1 MSKKTTK
8 AIVGI
13 VAAVIAGAFGV
24 STTQKDSDI
33 FQQITTIFDSTL
45 QASQVADVPE
55 YDGKHQEIE
64 INGNQPE
71 FTKEDLSLSK
81 GTWES
86 YSNIDKLNRVG
97 QANAMLGKDL
107 FPTEKREPLYI
118 DPTGWKQKKLS
129 DGQWLYNRSHLIGFQ
144 LTGQNNN
151 IKNLMTGTRSLNA
164 PYMLAHENDIAAYI
178 KETNHH
184 VRYRVTPH
192 FEGNELVARGVQLEA
207 ESIEDKKIEF
217 NVFIYNVQDG
227 YTINYETGQAT
238 KTKN

>member
-1 MSKKTTK
+1 M
-8 AIVGI
+8 
-13 VAAVIAGAFGV
+13 
-24 STTQKDSDI
+24 
-33 FQQITTIFDSTL
+33 
-45 QASQVADVPE
+45 
-55 YDGKHQEIE
+55 
-64 INGNQPE
+64 
-71 FTKEDLSLSK
+71 
-81 GTWES
+81 
-86 YSNIDKLNRVG
+86 
-97 QANAMLGKDL
+97 
-107 FPTEKREPLYI
+107 YI

-192 FEGNELVARGVQLEA
+192 FEGNELVARECNWKQKAL
-207 ESIEDKKIEF
+207 KTKIEF

-238 KTKN
+238 KQKLVAAIRIFMNIMKNCVKHTFKEI